1 MRQRS
6 LFLLVFSLLLLGVSC
21 RSSDDVTVLK
31 LAHGLDV
38 SHPVHNGMVHMAE
51 QLDELSGGSMRID
64 IYPSQQLGTERE
76 ALELLQIGSI
86 DMTKV
91 SSSVLEGF
99 DPIFTIFSVPF
110 LFQSMEHA
118 YQVWESPV
126 GRDLLL
132 AGHGIR
138 LHGLTYYDAGAR
150 SFYTKDRPIRHP
162 DDLQGMAIRVQESPA
177 AIRMVNLMGG
187 SATPISWGEL
197 YTSLQQGIVDGA
209 ENNLPSIY
217 LSRHYEVVDYL
228 SMNEHTAVPDILMIS
243 LFRWN
248 RLTDQQQEWLQ
259 QAADASSLYQRQLWA
274 ASSQESLDGIRE
286 AGIEVIYPDKEPF
299 MEKMEPIYQELEGDE
314 IMGPLIR
321 KIRELAP

>member
-1 MRQRS
+1 MRQLS
-6 LFLLVFSLLLLGVSC
+6 PLFLVFSLLMLGVSC
-21 RSSDDVTVLK
+21 RSANDVTVLK

-51 QLDELSGGSMRID
+51 RVQELSDGAMRID

-76 ALELLQIGSI
+76 ALELLQIGSV

-110 LFQSMEHA
+110 LFESMEHA
-118 YQVWESPV
+118 YRVWESPV
-126 GRDLLL
+126 GRDLLH
-132 AGHGIR
+132 AGHDIR

-150 SFYTKDRPIRHP
+150 SFYTKERPIRHP

-197 YTSLQQGIVDGA
+197 YTALQQGIVDGA

-248 RLTDQQQEWLQ
+248 RLTDQEQAWLQ
-259 QAADASSLYQRQLWA
+259 EAADASARYQRRLWKE
-274 ASSQESLDGIRE
+274 SSEESLAGIQE

-299 MEKMEPIYQELEGDE
+299 MEKMEPIYRELEQDE
-314 IMGPLIR
+314 VMGPLIHN
-321 KIRELAP
+321 IRELAP

>member
-1 MRQRS
+1 MRQIS
-6 LFLLVFSLLLLGVSC
+6 HFFLILLLLVLLSSC
-21 RSSDDVTVLK
+21 RADRDVTVLK

-38 SHPVHNGMVHMAE
+38 SHPVHQGMVYMADQVRE
-51 QLDELSGGSMRID
+51 RSNGKMTID

-99 DPIFTIFSVPF
+99 DRIYTIYSVPF
-110 LFQSMEHA
+110 LFESIEHA
-118 YQVWESPV
+118 YRVWDSPV
-126 GRDLLL
+126 GRRLLH
-132 AGHGIR
+132 AGHNIR

-150 SFYTKDRPIRHP
+150 SFYTKERPIRHP

-228 SMNEHTAVPDILMIS
+228 SMNEHTAVPDILFIS

-248 RLTDQQQEWLQ
+248 RLSDQERSWLQ
-259 QAADASSLYQRQLWA
+259 AAADASARHQRKLWH
-274 ASSQESLDGIRE
+274 ASSEESLQGIRD
-286 AGIEVIYPDKEPF
+286 AGIDVIYPDKVPF
-299 MEKMEPIYQELEGDE
+299 MEKMEPIYRDLEQDSV
-314 IMGPLIR
+314 MGPLMNQ
-321 KIRELAP
+321 IRELAP

>member
-1 MRQRS
+1 M
-6 LFLLVFSLLLLGVSC
+6 
-21 RSSDDVTVLK
+21 LK

-38 SHPVHNGMVHMAE
+38 SHPVHHGMVYMAE
-51 QLDELSGGSMRID
+51 QVEERSDGKMKID

-99 DPIFTIFSVPF
+99 DRIYTIFSVPF
-110 LFQSMEHA
+110 LFESMEHA
-118 YQVWESPV
+118 YRVWDSPV
-126 GRDLLL
+126 GRRLLH
-132 AGHGIR
+132 AGHDIR

-150 SFYTKDRPIRHP
+150 SFYTKERPIEHP

-228 SMNEHTAVPDILMIS
+228 SMNEHTAVPDILFIS

-248 RLTDQQQEWLQ
+248 RLTDQERAWLQ
-259 QAADASSLYQRQLWA
+259 AAADASARHQRELWH
-274 ASSQESLDGIRE
+274 ASSEESLEGIRE
-286 AGIEVIYPDKEPF
+286 AGIEVIYPDKTPF
-299 MEKMEPIYQELEGDE
+299 MEKMEPIYRELEQDSV
-314 IMGPLIR
+314 MGPLMNQ
-321 KIRELAP
+321 IRELAP